1 MKYYAIG
8 IDLAKNIF
16 QVCGVNQR
24 LKSLF
29 NKKVKRKEF
38 LAFMALLEPTDVYME
53 ACYSSHYWSRK
64 LKEIGHNP
72 NLIPAQHVKPFV
84 RGNKNDHNDA
94 VAIIEA
100 SQRPFIKFVP
110 TKTEHQ
116 QEISSLH
123 RIRERLVKSKTA
135 VSNQARGLLSEF
147 GVVFD
152 QGQEA
157 FCKGMKAFVSDDS
170 YSARLRSLMA
180 DQFREYNELLVR
192 IKAIEKEL
200 NWFIEVT
207 PSGKILM
214 SIPGIGIIIASA
226 ILAAIDKG
234 QAFNNPREFA
244 VWLGLT
250 PQLYASGD
258 KSKMG
263 SITKRGDR
271 YLRKQLIHGARAVVC
286 HAKNK
291 PDQLNV
297 WACKLREN
305 KSFNKTTV
313 AMAHRLARLVWIL
326 LQRQELYRPQSCVH

>member
-8 IDLAKNIF
+8 IDLAKNVF
-16 QVCGVNQR
+16 QVCGVNKR
-24 LKSLF
+24 LNPQF
-29 NKKVKRKEF
+29 NKKIKRKDF
-38 LAFMALLEPTDVYME
+38 ITFMAVQEPTDVYME
-53 ACYSSHYWSRK
+53 ACYSSHYWARK
-64 LKEIGHNP
+64 LTELGHNAE
-72 NLIPAQHVKPFV
+72 LIPAQHVKPFV

-110 TKTEHQ
+110 AKTEHQ

-123 RIRERLVKSKTA
+123 RIRERLVRSKGA

-152 QGQEA
+152 LGQEA

-170 YSARLRSLMA
+170 YSTRLRSLMA
-180 DQFREYNELLVR
+180 DQFKEYNELLIR
-192 IKAIEKEL
+192 IKDIEKEL
-200 NWFIEVT
+200 ITFIEAT

-214 SIPGIGIIIASA
+214 SIPGIGVIIASA

-234 QAFNNPREFA
+234 QAFKNPREFA

-250 PQLYASGD
+250 PRQYASGD
-258 KSKMG
+258 SCKMG
-263 SITKRGDR
+263 GITKRGNR
-271 YLRKQLIHGARAVVC
+271 YLRKQLIHGARTVVC

-291 PDQLNV
+291 PDQLNI

-305 KSFNKTTV
+305 RALIKQQW
-313 AMAHRLARLVWIL
+313 LWPIG
-326 LQRQELYRPQSCVH
+326 